1 MNLPGRSLLLIITVI
16 VIIVVVVFLIGLA
29 GMYNGMVA
37 KSQAVDAQC
46 FQVVN
51 QYQRKI
57 DLIPRLVNLTGFLTS
72 FERSTLEN
80 VTRLRTQ
87 WLNSSGAAR
96 VNVSGQIDNLISVV
110 SVNENY
116 PNIQSLW
123 IGAGLFD
130 EIAGTE
136 NRIAVE
142 RGRYNDRV
150 REYETAIQSFPGV
163 MFAGGWGFHDK
174 AYADPIPICP

>member
-1 MNLPGRSLLLIITVI
+1 MKLPGRSVLLVLLII
-16 VIIVVVVFLIGLA
+16 VIIVVVIFLIGLA

-37 KSQAVDAQC
+37 KSQTVDAQC

-57 DLIPRLVNLTGFLTS
+57 DLIPQLVNLTGFITD

-80 VTRLRTQ
+80 ITRLRTE
-87 WLNSSGAAR
+87 WLNSTGAAR
-96 VNVSGQIDNLISVV
+96 INVSGQIDNLITVV

-116 PNIQSLW
+116 PNIQSIW
-123 IGAGLFD
+123 FAAGLFD

-136 NRIAVE
+136 NRISVE
-142 RGRYNDRV
+142 RGKYNDRV
-150 REYETAIQSFPGV
+150 REYNTAIQSFPGV

-174 AYADPIPICP
+174 QYADPIPICP